1 MIDETE
7 IGRRRP
13 VQSGARPA
21 GRSTVRDQTL
31 EITNGGASI
40 FDPPKAQEAG
50 LSAAH
55 STRASVTPSSVFRP
69 PVLKIALFTGGGD
82 KPYALGLATALT
94 SRGISVDFIGSDDL
108 NVPELLNNP
117 RVNFLNLRGDQRPDA
132 ALATKILRVLIYYWR
147 LVRYAAT
154 AKPTA
159 FHILWNNKIEFFDRT
174 LLMAYYKFLGKK
186 IVLTAHNVNIR
197 KRDSNDTW
205 LNRFSLK
212 AQYWLSDH
220 IFVHTEEM
228 KSELVSDFCI
238 SESKVSVI
246 PFGINNTVP
255 NTSLSSAEAK
265 QMLAVSTTD
274 RTLLFFGNIAPYK
287 GLEYLISAFT
297 QLLKN
302 DRRYRLIIV
311 GKPKGTECYWNQIR
325 EAIASVGIGDRTIQR
340 IEYVPDEETELYF
353 KAADVLIIPYTRI
366 FQSGVLFLGY
376 AFDLPAIAAD
386 VGSLREDI
394 IEGKTGFLFR
404 SRDTADLAR
413 QIGTYFASGLYEN
426 LEICRRGIREF
437 ANERNSWTKV
447 TEILDGVYRRLL
459 AK

>member
-174 LLMAYYKFLGKK
+174 LLMLYYKLLGKK
-186 IVLTAHNVNIR
+186 IALTAHNVNIGL
-197 KRDSNDTW
+197 RDSNDSR
-205 LNRFSLK
+205 LNRLSLK
-212 AQYWLSDH
+212 IQYKLADH
-220 IFVHTEEM
+220 IFVHTGKM
-228 KSELVSDFCI
+228 KSDLASQFRI
-238 SESKVSVI
+238 SKDKLTVI

-255 NTSLSSAEAK
+255 NTALTTSEAK
-265 QMLAVSTTD
+265 GQLGLNSSDKTM
-274 RTLLFFGNIAPYK
+274 LFFGNIAPYK
-287 GLEYLISAFT
+287 GLEYLIDAF
-297 QLLKN
+297 
-302 DRRYRLIIV
+302 
-311 GKPKGTECYWNQIR
+311 
-325 EAIASVGIGDRTIQR
+325 
-340 IEYVPDEETELYF
+340 EE
-353 KAADVLIIPYTRI
+353 
-366 FQSGVLFLGY
+366 
-376 AFDLPAIAAD
+376 IAA
-386 VGSLREDI
+386 ED
-394 IEGKTGFLFR
+394 E
-404 SRDTADLAR
+404 
-413 QIGTYFASGLYEN
+413 
-426 LEICRRGIREF
+426 
-437 ANERNSWTKV
+437 
-447 TEILDGVYRRLL
+447 
-459 AK
+459 